1 MAMKRKT
8 LIVAAHRGEIQYFFT
23 KHAYT
28 KIKDIPYPLYE
39 NDLHLIFITGE
50 DESNVKIKF
59 KKILS
64 IYCDRISSVINLGI
78 AGTLKPDIA
87 RLEEIYSVSQ
97 IFKQD
102 PSGGIDPIVIETDS
116 KPGLRCISSIE
127 RILQSGKANTL
138 SQFADIVDREA
149 WSLAIIAGE
158 FNTPIKVYKYISD
171 IPGKQSNNEIIE
183 SASKSS
189 EKLYSF
195 YVNNICS

>member
-1 MAMKRKT
+1 MNRKT

-28 KIKDIPYPLYE
+28 KIRDMLYPLYE
-39 NDLHLIFITGE
+39 NDLHFIFITGE
-50 DESNVKIKF
+50 GENNVRIKF

-64 IYCDRISSVINLGI
+64 IYYDRISSIINLGI
-78 AGTLKPDIA
+78 AGTLKPDLA
-87 RLEEIYSVSQ
+87 RLEEIYSISQ

-116 KPGLRCISSIE
+116 KPGLRCISSME
-127 RILQSGKANTL
+127 RILQSGKANAL
-138 SQFADIVDREA
+138 SQYADIVDREA

-171 IPGKQSNNEIIE
+171 IPGKQSNDEIIK
-183 SASKSS
+183 SALNSS

-195 YVNNICS
+195 YFNNFCT